1 MVQMPGK
8 AHTISTPLAD
18 LQKLLGG
25 LTQQRLEGKPEH
37 DTGSL
42 SAPHAFSPA
51 RTEVGQGQAG
61 SLREQRSLHSLFQ
74 EGLLPASDGITTLHV
89 KALPS
94 FEPSETVTS
103 VLIRHIRTRPSA
115 KLPAVTLTLRR
126 SGLLTAKM
134 IRSFSSGFTN
144 SNSSCHTVT
153 TSGICVCFPSQT
165 LNKHSIKWRTNSTV
179 TNKWEDPRLLSGTCP
194 TSSISHQPP
203 AQLCNGRAPAR
214 VDSGFRI
221 PTKVNQKHGHPLR
234 CPEHQCCQLKFPEL
248 ATRGCHWDSIAG
260 SWSPRPEGHRGAR
273 SAFSGGL

>member
-1 MVQMPGK
+1 MQMPGK

-94 FEPSETVTS
+94 FEPSETLTS
-103 VLIRHIRTRPSA
+103 ALIRHIRTRPSA

-134 IRSFSSGFTN
+134 IRIHLKWIHQFKFQLSHSNHLWHLCLLAFTD
-144 SNSSCHTVT
+144 
-153 TSGICVCFPSQT
+153 
-165 LNKHSIKWRTNSTV
+165 IK
-179 TNKWEDPRLLSGTCP
+179 
-194 TSSISHQPP
+194 
-203 AQLCNGRAPAR
+203 
-214 VDSGFRI
+214 
-221 PTKVNQKHGHPLR
+221 
-234 CPEHQCCQLKFPEL
+234 
-248 ATRGCHWDSIAG
+248 
-260 SWSPRPEGHRGAR
+260 
-273 SAFSGGL
+273 